1 MTNIYILKDPIT
13 NDIRY
18 VGKSDNPDKRYLSHI
33 NENRNNTYK
42 ENWIRQLKE
51 KGLLPI
57 LEIIDIVP
65 GENWTF
71 WERWWISLF
80 KSWGFNL
87 VNIGIGGEG
96 GPLSEE
102 TKKKISLSNKGKQ
115 PRLGKKFSEETK
127 KKMSIDRTGKKQS
140 NDHILKRAKSNFKE
154 TCENECLNDGI
165 DNLKS
170 IRIDS
175 SNLNSSGA
183 K

>member
-1 MTNIYILKDPIT
+1 M
-13 NDIRY
+13 
-18 VGKSDNPDKRYLSHI
+18 
-33 NENRNNTYK
+33 
-42 ENWIRQLKE
+42 
-51 KGLLPI
+51 LPI